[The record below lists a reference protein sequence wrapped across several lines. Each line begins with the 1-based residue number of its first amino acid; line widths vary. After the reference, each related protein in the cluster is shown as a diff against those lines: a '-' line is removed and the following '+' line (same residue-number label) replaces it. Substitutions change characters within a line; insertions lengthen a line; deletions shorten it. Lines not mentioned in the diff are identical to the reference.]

1 MPFVAAIRREDL
13 VTLAQLIEAGQ
24 IRPIVDREYSLGE
37 TPEAVRYVGSGQA
50 RAKVVI
56 NVA

>member
-1 MPFVAAIRREDL
+1 VPFLARARHDL
-13 VTLAQLIEAGQ
+13 LALKELIEAGK
-24 IRPIVDREYSLGE
+24 ISPVIDREYTLS
-37 TPEAVRYVGSGQA
+37 EAADAIRYVGSGQA